1 MKSLYVIK
9 IGGNVIDDPESLKNF
24 LSDFAELK
32 GHKIL
37 IHGGGKI
44 ASKLSEDLGI
54 KPQLIQG
61 RRVTDGESL
70 KVVTMVYAGLINKN
84 IVAGLQ
90 QHKCNA
96 IGLSGADGNMIRA
109 TRRLPQKVLS
119 SVEPARAGT
128 DGDLG
133 EVVDYGFVGD
143 LDDSS
148 VDTKAVHKLLEADF
162 TPVFSAITHDGEGQL
177 LNTNADTIASVL
189 AVSMAKLYDT
199 SLIYC
204 FEKAGVLSDI
214 KDEGSRISSIEP
226 EYYNELKRQ
235 GIISDG
241 MIPKLDNAFEAIRNG
256 LKEVCIGKADALSQ
270 LKEKNFGT
278 RLIIR

>member
-119 SVEPARAGT
+119 SVE
-128 DGDLG
+128 DLG

-148 VDTKAVHKLLEADF
+148 VDTKAIHKLLEADF

-189 AVSMAKLYDT
+189 AVSMAILYDT

-214 KDEGSRISSIEP
+214 KDEGSRISSIDP